1 MLSLDNEE
9 ICREIEEEI
18 SIVVSESDYQSI
30 SLLSPKQNNAFKII
44 TDRVF
49 SRNAGYFFVDS
60 PGGTGKTFLYK
71 ALLAAVRSKH
81 YIALAT
87 ASSEVTVTILPGSK
101 YLFHMDT
108 YESCNIGKQSG
119 LVKLLHLAKLI
130 IWDEESMANRQNI
143 ESLNDMLKDV
153 NESELLFGGKVVFG
167 GDFCQIFPV
176 IPKGTKYDSIDAS
189 LVKSYLWKSLQKIKL
204 TVNMRA
210 RLDLSFSDYLY
221 TLEMELNQQ
230 MLQEEFIYHLL
241 SLFLRQNQLMKKN
254 RFMI

>member
-87 ASSEVTVTILPGSK
+87 ASSEVAVTILPGGRTAHSRADQR
-101 YLFHMDT
+101 F
-108 YESCNIGKQSG
+108 KQPST
-119 LVKLLHLAKLI
+119 AA
-130 IWDEESMANRQNI
+130 DQ
-143 ESLNDMLKDV
+143 KDQTV
-153 NESELLFGGKVVFG
+153 QYSSR
-167 GDFCQIFPV
+167 
-176 IPKGTKYDSIDAS
+176 PKGSNSPA
-189 LVKSYLWKSLQKIKL
+189 
-204 TVNMRA
+204 
-210 RLDLSFSDYLY
+210 
-221 TLEMELNQQ
+221 
-230 MLQEEFIYHLL
+230 
-241 SLFLRQNQLMKKN
+241 
-254 RFMI
+254 